1 MGGDRMRRRLF
12 PLLALAALAAALA
25 APAPAAPGK
34 NVLMQFGS
42 TFTVTGR
49 TGSAQGKHGRA
60 LGKVVVSGRWGAE
73 RWHVL
78 TTTMTD
84 RAGNYQFT
92 ITPRRRGNLTLR
104 IVPPDHHPRRFLLHV
119 Y

>member
-1 MGGDRMRRRLF
+1 MKLGG
-12 PLLALAALAAALA
+12 
-25 APAPAAPGK
+25 
-34 NVLMQFGS
+34 

-49 TGSAQGKHGRA
+49 TGSAKGKSTRA
-60 LGKVVVSGRWGAE
+60 VGKVVVSGRWGNA

-84 RAGNYQFT
+84 RAGNYEFRLK
-92 ITPRRRGNLTLR
+92 PRRRGNLTVR
-104 IVPPDHHPRRFLLHV
+104 VVPPDHRPQHYALHV